1 MFNGAMPA
9 IPNFTINFELAALN
23 RYLRR
28 GTIEKGVQ
36 ISKYCLLAICVIL
49 VGIAIWEIINNIT
62 AGNKSVEVMA
72 SKIAA
77 VTELPGGSPKSEK
90 GRPDTQALVQ
100 KKIFGEVGMKGGA
113 QNAQAPVKA
122 PPKTELA
129 LIGTFVGATLAEY
142 YAIIEDTKKKNQDVF
157 SLDEIVFDDAKL
169 VSITADSVTV
179 DRNGEKQTLTI
190 DDSAPTGGSGAGSG
204 SGAVDEFTIDASE
217 LDQALE
223 NLPLLLTQARA
234 VPYFKDGKSIGL
246 RLFAIKAG
254 SLFEKIGLKNGDILK
269 TINGN
274 SLADITQAV
283 KQFEELKKERSIS
296 VLVERNREEREF
308 RYQVR

>member
-1 MFNGAMPA
+1 MASSISSLA
-9 IPNFTINFELAALN
+9 NFELSVLN

-28 GTIEKGVQ
+28 GIIEKGVQ
-36 ISKYCLLAICVIL
+36 VTKYILLGISVIL
-49 VGIAIWEIINNIT
+49 VGFAIWEIINNIT
-62 AGNKSVEVMA
+62 AADKAVEQMA
-72 SKIAA
+72 TTIAK
-77 VTELPGGSPKSEK
+77 VTIPADSAIK
-90 GRPDTQALVQ
+90 GKVRPDTQAIVS
-100 KKIFGEVGMKGGA
+100 KKIFGEIGIKGGA
-113 QNAQAPVKA
+113 QTAQTPVKA
-122 PPKTELA
+122 PPKTDLA
-129 LIGTFVGATLAEY
+129 LIGTFLGGDKSDH

-157 SLDEIVFDDAKL
+157 GLDEVIFDDAKL
-169 VSITADSVTV
+169 VSITSDSVVV

-190 DDSAPTGGSGAGSG
+190 DDTAPTGGGGSSSGQ
-204 SGAVDEFTIDASE
+204 VDEFSIDASE

-254 SLFEKIGLKNGDILK
+254 SLFEKIGLRNGDILK

-308 RYQVR
+308 RYQIR